1 MVKRVNVQ
9 YLVMILMAVMLLM
22 INYYQGNI
30 LGFKAFLYPSTK
42 LVNQRISLA
51 STAFEAKEG
60 KMAIVNRHQSY
71 FIGEIIKDDNQ
82 LYLIQDNI
90 SVKVDDEIVYIE
102 LFSVNVIS
110 IVVIGFIMSL
120 VMGGAHGKFR
130 VKKKT

>member
-1 MVKRVNVQ
+1 MVKRINIK
-9 YLVMILMAVMLLM
+9 YTVMILVAVLLLM

-30 LGFKAFLYPSTK
+30 FGFKAFLYPSTN

-51 STAFEAKEG
+51 STVFEAKEG
-60 KMAIVNRHQSY
+60 EMAIVNRHQSY
-71 FIGEIIKDDNQ
+71 FIGEITKDENQ

-120 VMGGAHGKFR
+120 VMGGTHGKSR